1 MRVHLESPSPAPQ
14 SAPQP
19 AAATT
24 EPAESGRF
32 SRLLTGFSREVDRGE
47 AMLRHASR
55 GSLGSLDAA
64 ALIAV
69 QAGIYRYTEV
79 VELAG
84 KVVDRASSGV
94 RSVLQSGSQ

>member
-14 SAPQP
+14 TTSET

-24 EPAESGRF
+24 DPAESGRF
-32 SRLLTGFSREVDRGE
+32 SRLLSGFSREVDGGE
-47 AMLRHASR
+47 ALLRRASR
-55 GSLGSLDAA
+55 GSLGALDAT